1 MSPNFSMNKIESLSD
16 LFDMVGCDVSYYD
29 LGRNITKITPQQAVQ
44 FDRKQQAYP
53 FPFRQHAWLACL
65 LNMKNQ
71 QGKKSKKEDLVEQGV
86 IWFIKL
92 PLDEAG
98 CLNLGTRDHF
108 IKSIVDKI
116 LHKGEEAGLSE
127 ALEDSPY
134 AFKPDQE
141 RMASF
146 HAILGKDLHTAP
158 SHYFDDV
165 VTYLSSDLTEN
176 DENWQTLGLQGIA
189 ELAARVDENKYQAL
203 IQKAIQQAAKPVVSA
218 LCHAL
223 EHETLSSQLQETL
236 IAQLQTEQDALMQA
250 SYLRALSRADLNDT
264 LLLPL
269 FGLLGSLT
277 ECKDDDL
284 HPIAA
289 LAAKCP
295 HWLGQNPQLLRIIM
309 EKLAHR
315 EDGYIAFKQITA
327 ELSQHPETKQPLWTL
342 LRGGHISPKLAQ
354 AVSYIFT
361 QTPKSVQ

>member
-1 MSPNFSMNKIESLSD
+1 MNKIESLSD

-29 LGRNITKITPQQAVQ
+29 LGRNITKITPQQAIQ

-65 LNMKNQ
+65 LTSKDTA
-71 QGKKSKKEDLVEQGV
+71 KKDSANAGV
-86 IWFIKL
+86 IWFVKL

-127 ALEDSPY
+127 ALEDNPY
-134 AFKPDQE
+134 VFKPDQE

-146 HAILGKDLHTAP
+146 HAILGKNLHKAP

-165 VTYLSSDLTEN
+165 VKHLSSDVN
-176 DENWQTLGLQGIA
+176 KQDDSWQTLGLQGIA
-189 ELAARVDENKYQAL
+189 ELAARVDEDTYQAL
-203 IQKAIQQAAKPVVSA
+203 IQKAIQHAAKPVVSA

-250 SYLRALSRADLNDT
+250 SYLRALSRAELNNT

-277 ECKDDDL
+277 ECQDNDL

-315 EDGYIAFKQITA
+315 EDGYIAFRQIAA
-327 ELSQHPETKQPLWTL
+327 ELSQHPEAKQPLWSL
-342 LRGGHISPKLAQ
+342 LRCGHVSPKLAQ
-354 AVSYIFT
+354 AVSYLFT
-361 QTPKSVQ
+361 QTPTSVQ

>member
-1 MSPNFSMNKIESLSD
+1 MNKIESLSD

-29 LGRNITKITPQQAVQ
+29 LGRNITKITPQQAIQ

-65 LNMKNQ
+65 LTSKDTA
-71 QGKKSKKEDLVEQGV
+71 KKDSANTGV
-86 IWFIKL
+86 IWFVKL

-127 ALEDSPY
+127 ALEDNPY
-134 AFKPDQE
+134 VFKPDQE

-146 HAILGKDLHTAP
+146 HAILGKDLHKAP

-165 VTYLSSDLTEN
+165 VKHLSSDLN
-176 DENWQTLGLQGIA
+176 KQDDSWQTLGLQGIA
-189 ELAARVDENKYQAL
+189 ELAARVNEDTYQAL
-203 IQKAIQQAAKPVVSA
+203 IQKAIQHAAKPVVSA

-250 SYLRALSRADLNDT
+250 SYLRALSRAELNNT

-277 ECKDDDL
+277 ECQDNDL

-315 EDGYIAFKQITA
+315 EDGYIAFRQIAA
-327 ELSQHPETKQPLWTL
+327 ELSQHPEAKQPLWTL
-342 LRGGHISPKLAQ
+342 LRSGHVSPKLAQ
-354 AVSYIFT
+354 AVSYLFT
-361 QTPKSVQ
+361 QTPTSVQ

>member
-1 MSPNFSMNKIESLSD
+1 MNKIESLSD
-16 LFDMVGCDVSYYD
+16 LFDMVECDVNYYD
-29 LGRNITKITPQQAVQ
+29 LGRHITKITPQQAIQ
-44 FDRKQQAYP
+44 FDRKQQVYP

-65 LNMKNQ
+65 L
-71 QGKKSKKEDLVEQGV
+71 KKKHLKSTAPDTTADTV
-86 IWFIKL
+86 IWFLKL

-116 LHKGEEAGLSE
+116 LHKGEAKGLSE

-146 HAILGKDLHTAP
+146 HAILGKDLRQTP
-158 SHYFDDV
+158 SVYFQDV
-165 VTYLSSDLTEN
+165 VTHLSSDLSAQN
-176 DENWQTLGLQGIA
+176 DDWQLLGLQGIA
-189 ELAARVDENKYQAL
+189 ELAARVNEANYQELINKAL
-203 IQKAIQQAAKPVVSA
+203 PVAAKPVVSA

-223 EHETLSSQLQETL
+223 EHEKLPESVQNVL
-236 IAQLQTEQDALMQA
+236 IKQLQTEQDALMQA
-250 SYLRALSRADLNDT
+250 SYLRALSRTTLNDT

-277 ECKDDDL
+277 ECKEEDL
-284 HPIAA
+284 HNIAA

-327 ELSQHPETKQPLWTL
+327 ELSQHSETKQPLWRL
-342 LRGGHISPKLAQ
+342 LRSGHASPALAQ
-354 AVSYIFT
+354 AVGYLFT
-361 QTPKSVQ
+361 ETPKSLQ

>member
-1 MSPNFSMNKIESLSD
+1 MNKIESLSD

-29 LGRNITKITPQQAVQ
+29 LGRNITKITPQQAIQ
-44 FDRKQQAYP
+44 FDHKQQAYP

-65 LNMKNQ
+65 LTSKDTA
-71 QGKKSKKEDLVEQGV
+71 KKDSANAGV
-86 IWFIKL
+86 IWFVKL

-127 ALEDSPY
+127 ALEDNPY
-134 AFKPDQE
+134 VFKPDQE

-146 HAILGKDLHTAP
+146 HAILGKDLHKAP

-165 VTYLSSDLTEN
+165 LKHLSSDVN
-176 DENWQTLGLQGIA
+176 KQDDSWQTLGLQGIA
-189 ELAARVDENKYQAL
+189 ELAARVNEDTYQAL
-203 IQKAIQQAAKPVVSA
+203 IQKAIQHAAKPVVSA

-250 SYLRALSRADLNDT
+250 SYLRALSRADLNNT

-269 FGLLGSLT
+269 FGCLGSLT
-277 ECKDDDL
+277 ECQDNDL

-315 EDGYIAFKQITA
+315 EDGYIAFRQIAA
-327 ELSQHPETKQPLWTL
+327 ELSQHPEAKQPLWTL
-342 LRGGHISPKLAQ
+342 LRSGHVSPKLAQ
-354 AVSYIFT
+354 AVSYLFT
-361 QTPKSVQ
+361 QTPTSVQ